1 MLSLLHIENIA
12 LIESA
17 DIRFGQGFNALTGE
31 TGAGKSIVIDSISAV
46 LGERTSR
53 DLIRTGA
60 KSAFVSA
67 VFCDL
72 PALKWFDESGIRPDE
87 NGELLLE
94 REIQS
99 DGRNQCRVNGR
110 PLTVS
115 QLRQLGQQI
124 LNIHGQHDGQQLL
137 NEECHLDYLDR
148 FGDLAPLLAE
158 YLTPY
163 EAMSATRR
171 EIRAFQMDDAEK
183 SRRIDTLTYQ
193 IAELE
198 RAQLKSG
205 EDEELNAKKKL
216 YRSAG
221 KMISALEQADYA
233 LDGGG
238 ESEGAVSLL
247 ASAADAIALAA
258 RCVPENSEQGARLAE
273 TAQKLQQMRYDAY
286 DALEQTRDLRGE
298 LDVSPE
304 DIDRMESR
312 LDLLYRLGKKYG
324 STVDGML
331 SYLQKCRE
339 ELDQIQYS
347 SDRIGQLEK
356 KLERQCAEAREKG
369 EALTGARRAAAVL
382 LQQRIQ
388 KELTDLDMPKVR
400 FEVQIEPKDTE
411 TGMDDTG
418 MDQVRFLMSANVGEA
433 LKPINK
439 IASGGE
445 LSRIM
450 LALKN
455 VLAESDDVSTLVF
468 DEVDTGVSGRAA
480 IKVARKMAQV
490 ARQKQI
496 LCVTHLP
503 QIASMADT
511 HFFVEKGERKGRTY
525 TDVRILNRKERME
538 ELARLTGGEQVTP
551 AMLESA
557 GQLLDEAAAYKK
569 KLAAG

>member
-1 MLSLLHIENIA
+1 MLFLLHIENIA

-171 EIRAFQMDDAEK
+171 EIRALQMDDAEK

-258 RCVPENSEQGARLAE
+258 RCVPEDSEQGARLAE

-286 DALEQTRDLRGE
+286 DALEQARDLRGE

-324 STVDGML
+324 STVDEML

-511 HFFVEKGERKGRTY
+511 HFFVEKGECKGRTY